1 MNAADVHMEVSSAT
15 KGRFGLEKQEYLVK
29 LAILTTA
36 AILCE
41 HFPVIYSRAVKKR
54 KSSLRLWMIK

>member
-1 MNAADVHMEVSSAT
+1 MIGMESSSTT

-41 HFPVIYSRAVKKR
+41 FF
-54 KSSLRLWMIK
+54 L

>member
-1 MNAADVHMEVSSAT
+1 MESASAASRLNVT
-15 KGRFGLEKQEYLVK
+15 QQKQEHLVK

-41 HFPVIYSRAVKKR
+41 YSVWLGLCEVRSDVVPANIA
-54 KSSLRLWMIK
+54 S